1 MFSRKRIT
9 DPVESM
15 DYTIE
20 QGQTLPAVRS
30 SPSRDLVE
38 VGVFLI
44 VLAVSIVVEFF
55 VEPNTTADRVQQYAG
70 VFGMLAVVTV
80 LHLRRHEP
88 WGAIGW
94 ARPRSW
100 WKTIALAAPLTIGV
114 MMIVF
119 AAQLYVISP
128 LVQGQAAD
136 ISRFDELRGNLP
148 RLLFSLSSVWVTA
161 GFIEEV
167 VYRGFL
173 MNRLASIMGGSKGA
187 WAGSLVLSSA
197 IFGSIHLYQGL
208 PGVLLTGLMGLLLGG
223 IYLLAG
229 RKIWLGVFVHGL
241 VNTISLT
248 SIYFGVTPG

>member
-30 SPSRDLVE
+30 SPSRDIVE

-119 AAQLYVISP
+119 AAQLYMV
-128 LVQGQAAD
+128 
-136 ISRFDELRGNLP
+136 
-148 RLLFSLSSVWVTA
+148 
-161 GFIEEV
+161 
-167 VYRGFL
+167 
-173 MNRLASIMGGSKGA
+173 
-187 WAGSLVLSSA
+187 
-197 IFGSIHLYQGL
+197 
-208 PGVLLTGLMGLLLGG
+208 
-223 IYLLAG
+223 
-229 RKIWLGVFVHGL
+229 
-241 VNTISLT
+241 
-248 SIYFGVTPG
+248 